1 MLVCWLI
8 RKKRNARVLE
18 RTTSHAMVT
27 IQGNQNEV
35 SFLKEVVPVVR
46 NVEVTSD
53 WLRLDHASLQRSI
66 DIM

>member
-1 MLVCWLI
+1 
-8 RKKRNARVLE
+8 
-18 RTTSHAMVT
+18 MVT